1 MLQLGKCKVIWGFPG
16 GSVVK
21 NMPAMRETWVQF
33 LGQGD
38 FLEKTM
44 ATHSSIPAWRIPWTV
59 EPVGSQPMESQ
70 RVRNDCGTDVNT

>member
-1 MLQLGKCKVIWGFPG
+1 
-16 GSVVK
+16 
-21 NMPAMRETWVQF
+21 MRETWVQF

-59 EPVGSQPMESQ
+59 EPVGSQDSLWNHKESEMTVGLTLTLNNEISLRQ
-70 RVRNDCGTDVNT
+70 F